1 MDRDSSSATNRGRS
15 DVHAEINLHPSKGR
29 GMSGRLEDESGPLGR
44 AKERLGHAGE
54 SASERMGALR
64 DRVEEMGERARG
76 GASHLRERGAR
87 LLDDTGAGGLLSR
100 YPLAA
105 FGIAFGAGV
114 LLAGSGSGRKAGMA
128 FKAKQ
133 QLRGAI
139 MAAVTAAAV
148 QQGRS
153 LLGMS
158 SGDDGLTGVF
168 GTDDRQPGRRRS
180 RASRSAASDRPPVVH
195 PD

>member
-1 MDRDSSSATNRGRS
+1 MDRDSSSAGERGRS

-29 GMSGRLEDESGPLGR
+29 GMSGRLEDEHGPFGR

-54 SASERMGALR
+54 SASERMEALR
-64 DRVEEMGERARG
+64 DRVGEMGDRARG
-76 GASHLRERGAR
+76 GASNLRERGAR
-87 LLDDTGAGGLLSR
+87 LMGDTGAAGLLSR

-114 LLAGSGSGRKAGMA
+114 LLAGSGSGRRAGVA

-133 QLRGAI
+133 QLRGAV

-158 SGDDGLTGVF
+158 SGDDGVTSVF
-168 GTDDRQPGRRRS
+168 GTNEREPGRRNRQ
-180 RASRSAASDRPPVVH
+180 SRSAASDRPPVVH